1 MKTFKILLL
10 LLISIQVPAIA
21 QTNDTARQKTV
32 WTFDLNREIDALAVR
47 IVSKNISAAERQKAD
62 YIIMQLNTYGGELAA
77 ADSIRTR
84 ILNCKIPVLVFINN
98 QAASA
103 GALISIACDS
113 IYMHSGGSIGAAT
126 VVDRTGEVLPD
137 KYQSF
142 MRSMMRSTAEAHG
155 KKTVVKDGKTT
166 EIWHRNPQIAQAMVD
181 PEISIEGIIESGKVL
196 TFTTQEAIRN
206 GYCESEA
213 ENISQVLQ
221 KANINNYLIFEYKP
235 SLTDGIINFLLNPIV
250 QSILILLMFGGIY
263 FELQTPGIG
272 FPLCAAVFGAILY
285 FAPLYIE
292 GLAQNW
298 EIIVFVAGVI
308 LLLAEIFIIPGWGIA
323 GISGI
328 ILIIVGLTM
337 SMIDNSIFRY
347 ENEFNISVIVK
358 PLALVVTSMLISGI
372 GIIYFGKKI
381 LDSRLLNISLHAE
394 LNATE
399 GFVSVETNEKTFVGI
414 TCTTITPLNPSG
426 KVIIENEV
434 YTAIAEYGFIKKGET
449 VIITRFET
457 GQLYCE
463 KKKSVES

>member
-1 MKTFKILLL
+1 MKSFKIFL
-10 LLISIQVPAIA
+10 LLISIQISATA

-32 WTFDLNREIDALAVR
+32 WTFDLNRDIDALAVR
-47 IVSKNISAAERQKAD
+47 IVSKNILSAEQQKAD

-77 ADSIRTR
+77 ADSIRTK

-126 VVDRTGEVLPD
+126 VVNQTGEALPD

-155 KKTVVKDGKTT
+155 KKTVVKNGQII
-166 EIWHRNPQIAQAMVD
+166 EIWHRNPQIAEAMVD
-181 PEISIEGIIESGKVL
+181 PEISIEGIIERGKVL
-196 TFTTQEAIRN
+196 TFTPHEAIQN
-206 GYCESEA
+206 GYCEGEA
-213 ENISQVLQ
+213 DNIGEVLQ
-221 KANINNYLIFEYKP
+221 KANINNYQITEYEP
-235 SLTDGIINFLLNPIV
+235 ALTDGIINFLLNPVV
-250 QSILILLMFGGIY
+250 QGILILLMFGGIY

-298 EIIVFVAGVI
+298 EIIVFIIGLI
-308 LLLAEIFIIPGWGIA
+308 LLLVEIFVIPGWGIA

-328 ILIIVGLTM
+328 ILIIIGLTM
-337 SMIDNSIFRY
+337 SMIDNNIFRY
-347 ENEFNISVIVK
+347 QNEFNISVIVK

-381 LDSRLLNISLHAE
+381 LSSRILNISLHAE
-394 LNATE
+394 LNANE
-399 GFVSVETNEKTFVGI
+399 GFVSVETNEKTLVGL
-414 TCTTITPLNPSG
+414 TCATITPLNPSG

-434 YTAIAEYGFIKKGET
+434 YTAIAEYGFIEKGET

-463 KKKSVES
+463 KKQSVES